1 MEVSV
6 RFHCMYMY
14 VAAYICM
21 SHSVNWAATFVGV
34 REKEE
39 EVLEKQKLF
48 AHFLCFCM
56 LSTDSQA
63 WPSVC
68 AMLYGCG
75 WTRNVYDSLYPPPP
89 PIPDVSYK

>member
-1 MEVSV
+1 
-6 RFHCMYMY
+6 MYMY

-21 SHSVNWAATFVGV
+21 SHSVNWSATFVGV

-56 LSTDSQA
+56 LPTDSQA
-63 WPSVC
+63 
-68 AMLYGCG
+68 
-75 WTRNVYDSLYPPPP
+75 
-89 PIPDVSYK
+89 